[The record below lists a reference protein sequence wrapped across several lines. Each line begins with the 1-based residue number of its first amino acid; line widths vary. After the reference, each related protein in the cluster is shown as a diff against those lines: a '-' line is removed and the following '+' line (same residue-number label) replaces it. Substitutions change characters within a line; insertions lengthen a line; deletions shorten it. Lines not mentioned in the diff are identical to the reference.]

1 MAAGLRKYRFLPRSP
16 RCIAKGLVVFH
27 PRFPNAKENIC
38 CRHWN
43 EPHSKTVHE
52 RLSFVVALTPPGSAT
67 VTCTNSARLATFGVD
82 SDAFFAKRS
91 PIRSAGIATVAMA
104 KPSTGCKNPTSLGHL
119 WERELFC
126 PRGTGIALSP
136 GKFSW
141 KSLTHDYSVPACSKG
156 DARGMLII
164 LRVATTPSPRFFSV
178 SFHRRGPGGLT
189 SRLLDALV

>member
-1 MAAGLRKYRFLPRSP
+1 MVAGLRKYRFLPRSP

-82 SDAFFAKRS
+82 SGAFFAKRS

-104 KPSTGCKNPTSLGHL
+104 NPAQAARIPPPLGICGKGNCSVRGEQGSPSRRGNSLGNPSRTIIPFQHVP
-119 WERELFC
+119 REMREGCL
-126 PRGTGIALSP
+126 
-136 GKFSW
+136 
-141 KSLTHDYSVPACSKG
+141 
-156 DARGMLII
+156 
-164 LRVATTPSPRFFSV
+164 
-178 SFHRRGPGGLT
+178 
-189 SRLLDALV
+189 